1 MCLHTTNTADDIKTP
16 ASFEVRCA
24 CVCRISDDKLQKGV
38 SHQHFHHMQ
47 RIDDR
52 EDKKKRTVSLKY
64 SPISHRCLEVWR
76 RCLW

>member
-24 CVCRISDDKLQKGV
+24 CVCSIFDDKLQKGV
-38 SHQHFHHMQ
+38 SRQHFHHTQ

-52 EDKKKRTVSLKY
+52 ED
-64 SPISHRCLEVWR
+64 
-76 RCLW
+76 